1 MHGNTAETC
10 KFDHVLTLEQVQR
23 NLCYSTQDIRDAY
36 QLIKEELLNEKHQKV
51 VFILHSQ
58 GGIEGGLVID
68 WLLDEI
74 PQDRM
79 QRLEVYT
86 FGNAANHF
94 NNPHRLLASTNKVM
108 QLDVRAAKQ
117 SKAIRYVEHYANSGM
132 TFILPVARLADPPQ
146 VTLLLNLEY

>member
-1 MHGNTAETC
+1 MHGKTEEYSLFNR
-10 KFDHVLTLEQVQR
+10 VLTIHQVQR
-23 NLCYSTQDIRDAY
+23 NLCYSTQDVRDAY
-36 QLIKEELLNEKHQKV
+36 AMIKEELLNEKYQKV
-51 VFILHSQ
+51 IFILHSQ

-94 NNPHRLLASTNKVM
+94 NNPHRLLASTNKVI
-108 QLDVRAAKQ
+108 QVDVKASKQ

-132 TFILPVARLADPPQ
+132 TGYRACL
-146 VTLLLNLEY
+146 